1 MLWSKASEA
10 SKLPL
15 TEEVKRQLT
24 AIEASLRIPL
34 QVDPQAVT
42 LKRPL
47 AFKPVDIDKRLLP
60 SGTDP
65 KEFQLDHCGPY
76 MERSFDSQPDPRVP
90 FDPDAW
96 QRKVL
101 DAIDENKS
109 VLAVAPT
116 SAGKTFISFYAMKKV
131 LQANDDDVLVY
142 VAPTKAL
149 VNQIAAEVQARFSK
163 NYHHREGKSV
173 WAIHTRDYRV
183 NSIKGCQVLVTV
195 PEVLQTLLLA
205 PSNANGSNAF
215 SKRIKRIIF
224 DEVHSIGQSEEG
236 IIWEQLLLMAP
247 CPIIALSATVANPD
261 EFKDWLERAQK
272 TKGFE
277 MEMIV
282 HTSRYS
288 DLRKFIHDPP
298 QAVSEFKGVMQTER
312 LPLPGLDSE
321 GTSAASFM
329 FVHPVGGMVDK

>member
-47 AFKPVDIDKRLLP
+47 AFKPVDIEKRLLP

-76 MERSFDSQPDPRVP
+76 MERSFDSQPDSRVP

-101 DAIDENKS
+101 DAIDEDKS

-205 PSNANGSNAF
+205 PSNANGTNAF